1 MKTYTMVDIVLINTK
16 TSEKEKV
23 ARAKSEGVALW
34 LYKELKET
42 YKYSNFKVEME
53 YL

>member
-1 MKTYTMVDIVLINTK
+1 MKTYIKIDIILVNTK
-16 TSEKEKV
+16 TGEKERV
-23 ARAKSEGVALW
+23 ARAKSEGVAFW

>member
-16 TSEKEKV
+16 TGEKERV
-23 ARAKSEGVALW
+23 ARAKSAGLAFW

-42 YKYSNFKVEME
+42 KKYKNFKVEME
-53 YL
+53 Y